1 MAEIQT
7 QVVDRKATSSLEYV
21 KSLVITNNTEC
32 EIAIEYEK
40 GLSALIK
47 EIDTTFDP
55 HISAAFNAHRSL
67 VAEKKKHAEPVEEA
81 KRLIKSKRI
90 IYVDEQERIRKELE
104 AKLQAEARK
113 QAEEAQLRDAIIAE
127 AEGRAIEAE
136 AILNESTLCPVVSIA
151 NSTPKAGVGGAIR
164 EIWSA
169 EVYDLGALVS
179 AIQQGVASIGLIE
192 PNQTA
197 LNQLARALHENM
209 NVPGVRAKSQKV

>member
-1 MAEIQT
+1 MADIQT
-7 QVVDRKATSSLEYV
+7 QIVDSKAISSLEYA
-21 KSLVITNNTEC
+21 KSIAITNNTEC
-32 EIAIEYEK
+32 ETAIEYEK

-47 EIDTTFDP
+47 EIDATFDP

-127 AEGRAIEAE
+127 AEGRALDAK
-136 AILNESTLCPVVSIA
+136 AILNEATLCPVVSIA
-151 NSTPKAGVGGAIR
+151 NSTPKSGVGGAIR

-169 EVYDLGALVS
+169 EVFNLHELVM
-179 AIQQGVASIGLIE
+179 AICEGKASIGLIE

-197 LNQLARALHENM
+197 LNQLARALHKNM
-209 NVPGVRAKSQKV
+209 NVPGVRANSQKV